1 MPAGQPFPRTL
12 LADTGAGSQT
22 SAQDLILEE
31 SDCLLCG
38 GIPCPSVLLGGAYAG
53 SFPVYDLPVQVPALG
68 FVQNLRAVGVS
79 SVPRGFD
86 GIACFR
92 FLNRF
97 TFGNFGDPSQ
107 FGLES

>member
-1 MPAGQPFPRTL
+1 MSSGQPFPRTL
-12 LADTGAGSQT
+12 LADTGAGSQA
-22 SAQDLILEE
+22 SLYELILEE
-31 SDCLLCG
+31 NDCLLCG
-38 GIPCPSVLLGGAYAG
+38 VPYLSVRLSGAYVG
-53 SFPVYDLPVQVPALG
+53 WFPVYTLDVQLPALG
-68 FVQNLRAVGVS
+68 FTQSVRAVGVP

-86 GIACFR
+86 GLACFR